1 MNELHGILDREIVAC
16 LVAVEA
22 IDLLWRQDFL
32 EPSLKDLGSGDW
44 PIRALHVSPGPVARH
59 SPNPQVDIGM
69 AGIMG
74 DSNGVLEA
82 WRAICSGLG
91 RRVVNLPNSFWATG
105 GGWARREAGGDT
117 G

>member
-1 MNELHGILDREIVAC
+1 MGAVKF

-32 EPSLKDLGSGDW
+32 EPSLEDLGAGDW

-59 SPNPQVDIGM
+59 FPNPQVDIGM

-74 DSNGVLEA
+74 DSNDLLEA
-82 WRAICSGLG
+82 WRAICSGSG
-91 RRVVNLPNSFWATG
+91 RRVVNLPKSFWATG
-105 GGWARREAGGDT
+105 GGWARREAGGET

>member
-1 MNELHGILDREIVAC
+1 MGTVKF

-32 EPSLKDLGSGDW
+32 EPSLKDRGAGD
-44 PIRALHVSPGPVARH
+44 RLFRDLHVFPGPVARH
-59 SPNPQVDIGM
+59 FPNTQVDIGM

-74 DSNGVLEA
+74 DAHDLFEA
-82 WRAICSGLG
+82 WRAICSGSG
-91 RRVVNLPNSFWATG
+91 CRVVTLPKSFWATG
-105 GGWARREAGGDT
+105 CGWARREAGGKT

>member
-1 MNELHGILDREIVAC
+1 MGAVKF

-22 IDLLWRQDFL
+22 IDLLWCQDFL
-32 EPSLKDLGSGDW
+32 EPSLKDFGAGDR

-59 SPNPQVDIGM
+59 FPNPQVDIGM

-74 DSNGVLEA
+74 DAHNVLEA
-82 WRAICSGLG
+82 WRAICSGSG
-91 RRVVNLPNSFWATG
+91 RRVVNLPRSFWATG
-105 GGWARREAGGDT
+105 GGWARREAGGET

>member
-1 MNELHGILDREIVAC
+1 MGAVKF

-32 EPSLKDLGSGDW
+32 EPSLKDFGAGDR

-59 SPNPQVDIGM
+59 LSDPQMHIGM

-74 DSNGVLEA
+74 NANDLQEA
-82 WRAICSGLG
+82 WRTICSSSG
-91 RRVVNLPNSFWATG
+91 RGVLHLPRSF
-105 GGWARREAGGDT
+105 
-117 G
+117 